1 MENKLVL
8 HTKSYAA
15 GRQGGMTM
23 YCKHCRTALPD
34 NTRFCTGCGAQ
45 TGDSSD
51 TRPAAGGGHIGYS
64 ERIHDPVFAKYIKNT
79 NRWSAIF
86 SMILAVATVIGFY
99 IYGET
104 SREMEN
110 PQALFIGL
118 GIGGMLLLIALYT
131 IIARKR
137 SKTWDGVVVDKTIK
151 QKKHRQSTGSGDN
164 DYYIHYYTEYAV
176 IVRDDQTG
184 KTHRLIAE
192 DDDTQYNYFQVGD
205 HARHHAGLNSYE
217 KYDKSQDSI
226 IFCNACATLCQINDD
241 VCWRCHCPLLK

>member
-1 MENKLVL
+1 M
-8 HTKSYAA
+8 H
-15 GRQGGMTM
+15 
-23 YCKHCRTALPD
+23 CKHCGTALWD

-45 TGDSSD
+45 TSSAPDS
-51 TRPAAGGGHIGYS
+51 RPAATSDGRIGYS
-64 ERIHDPVFAKYIKNT
+64 SRINDPAFAGYLKNT

-86 SMILAVATVIGFY
+86 SVILAVAAVIGFF

-104 SREMEN
+104 GAEMEN

-118 GIGGMLLLIALYT
+118 GIGGMFLVIALYT

-151 QKKHRQSTGSGDN
+151 KKDRRQSTGSGEN

-176 IVRDDQTG
+176 IVRDERG
-184 KTHRLIAE
+184 KTHRLTAE

-205 HARHHAGLNSYE
+205 HVRHHAGLNSYE
-217 KYDKSQDSI
+217 KYDKTKDSI
-226 IFCNACATLCQINDD
+226 IFCSACATLCDISDD
-241 VCWRCHCPLLK
+241 YCFRCKCPLLK